1 MKAHFE
7 SIQMIV
13 DSTTLPH
20 AIQYLSIRISEEI
33 DVSDVM
39 DRLDKGKGMLSSPEK
54 LQLWDELKILSM
66 HCTHLVTLS
75 SSVSL
80 PVFMLCTCLLFARFH
95 EDGFV
100 SVVCHNA

>member
-20 AIQYLSIRISEEI
+20 AMQYLSIRISEEL
-33 DVSDVM
+33 DVSNVM
-39 DRLDKGKGMLSSPEK
+39 ERLNKGKGMLSPSEK

-66 HCTHLVTLS
+66 HFLTTLS
-75 SSVSL
+75 DIIVL
-80 PVFMLCTCLLFARFH
+80 PVL
-95 EDGFV
+95 
-100 SVVCHNA
+100 S